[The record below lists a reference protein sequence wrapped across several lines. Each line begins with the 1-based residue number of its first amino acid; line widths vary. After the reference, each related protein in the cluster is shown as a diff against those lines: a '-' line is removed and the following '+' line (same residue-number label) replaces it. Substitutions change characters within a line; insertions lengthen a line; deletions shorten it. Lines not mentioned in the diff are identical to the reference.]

1 MPARPLRDRT
11 TARLLSWLG
20 THHQET
26 RAHCER
32 VGRLSVAVGAELG
45 LPAGRLLSLRRAA
58 LLHDIGKLRVPLR
71 ILEKPGP
78 LAGPEVETVKRHS
91 GVGHDLLLQVGLLPE
106 ALYVLHHHEKLD
118 GSGYPDGLRGE
129 QIPLESRVMLVAD
142 TFDAMTTDRPYRS
155 ARPRGVA
162 AAELARVAG
171 RELDADCVVALLRA
185 LSSEAP
191 VASGHLA
198 AAGAQKTGV
207 SV

>member
-1 MPARPLRDRT
+1 MPARTLRDRT

-20 THHQET
+20 THHAET

-32 VGRLSVAVGAELG
+32 VGRLSVAMGADLG
-45 LPAGRLLSLRRAA
+45 LPAGHLAALRRAA
-58 LLHDIGKLRVPLR
+58 RLHDIGKLRIPVR

-78 LAGPEVETVKRHS
+78 LAGREVETVKRHS
-91 GVGHDLLLQVGLLPE
+91 RIGHDLLLELGLLPE

-129 QIPLESRVMLVAD
+129 EIPLESRIMLVAD
-142 TFDAMTTDRPYRS
+142 TFDAMVSDRPYRR
-155 ARPRGVA
+155 ARSRGVA

-191 VASGHLA
+191 VAAVDFA
-198 AAGAQKTGV
+198 AAI
-207 SV
+207 